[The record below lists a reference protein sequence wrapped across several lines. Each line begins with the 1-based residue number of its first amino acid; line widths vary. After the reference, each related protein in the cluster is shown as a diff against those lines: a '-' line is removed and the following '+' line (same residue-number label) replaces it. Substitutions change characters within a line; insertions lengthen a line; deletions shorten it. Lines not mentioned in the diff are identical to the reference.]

1 MFHFRKGSSGKRQSC
16 TRSCRIVVEV
26 TSHQITDPRG
36 SELKPSSARYTALV
50 LSDHPDAVLMKAVL
64 ESHGFRVAKA
74 MDVASAETLC
84 RSERFDL
91 AVYDQ
96 HVAGALDMAGMKSPS
111 SRPRVAVG
119 LVHAMQI
126 RDVVGKRLHLVL
138 RRPFTERELSK
149 TVKAAYG
156 PIAADRRLNCR
167 HEVNLS
173 ADSCTLLH
181 RGELRALTE
190 VVIVNFSLT
199 GMCLQSR
206 EMLPQTAR
214 IHLSFVMP
222 GEEVALRVAGTV
234 IWAHASGRGGIKF
247 NQLDFETQRMLEGW
261 FDSMLPAF
269 G

>member
-1 MFHFRKGSSGKRQSC
+1 MLD
-16 TRSCRIVVEV
+16 
-26 TSHQITDPRG
+26 QITDPRG
-36 SELKPSSARYTALV
+36 SELKSSSPSYTALV

-74 MDVASAETLC
+74 TDVASAEILC

-96 HVAGALDMAGMKSPS
+96 HVAGALDLAGMKSPS

-119 LVHAMQI
+119 LVQAMQF

-138 RRPFTERELSK
+138 RRPFTEGELSK

-156 PIAADRRLNCR
+156 PIAADRRLNFR
-167 HEVNLS
+167 HEVNLK
-173 ADSCTLLH
+173 ADSCNLLH
-181 RGELRALTE
+181 RGELRTLTE

-199 GMCLQSR
+199 GMCLQTR
-206 EMLPQTAR
+206 EMLPQTGR
-214 IHLSFVMP
+214 VHMSFVIP
-222 GEEVALRVAGTV
+222 GEDVALRVAGTV
-234 IWAHASGRGGIKF
+234 IWAHACGRCGIKF
-247 NQLDFETQRMLEGW
+247 NQLDSGAQRKLEGW
-261 FDSMLPAF
+261 VDSMLPAF